1 MSIPVDLAALAEA
14 LTRHDV
20 AYLLTGGEGRPH
32 VAEVF
37 PELVDGM
44 LVIAEPGRTARR
56 VVEQQPAMTVLLP
69 PRSRGGYTLLVDGA
83 GSLAEDGA
91 LLITPSHAVL
101 HRAAAHGRQ
110 DVDAAEGGAAEGRAA
125 EGGAGDSAACGNDCR
140 PLDTQP

>member
-37 PELVDGM
+37 PELVDGL

-56 VVEQQPAMTVLLP
+56 VVEEQPAMTVLLP
-69 PRSRGGYTLLVDGA
+69 PRSRGGYTLLVDGS
-83 GSLAEDGA
+83 GSLAEDGS
-91 LLITPSHAVL
+91 LRISPSHAVL

-110 DVDAAEGGAAEGRAA
+110 EVDAA
-125 EGGAGDSAACGNDCR
+125 EGGAGDSAAACGNDCR
-140 PLDTQP
+140 PLGTQP